1 MDKRSI
7 RRRQPPARRG
17 RTIIT
22 AAAIAALALMQGV
35 APAAGNNH
43 GTDHGKA
50 QPTGSLQRN
59 LAMLD
64 QAIPLVSL
72 EERVAELSAG
82 SSADYEEIGLPNH
95 SLVENDVTLD
105 PVVGPSHGESD
116 TLEAYLDTLNQ
127 TTDPVFALMNAVES
141 IDKERR
147 TYNDAVDEFG
157 VGSDEVSKAAVGLA
171 SATVDLEQA
180 SINGDLSYGAFAV
193 KLGQW
198 VDHGVLTAAQ
208 AAAIRERV
216 AEVRRVAEDHEGG
229 YEATMSED
237 VAQPS
242 INRSISA
249 IDYAARARP
258 VPLNLS
264 VRGNASD
271 QRFNHIDRGNRG
283 PARTTGR

>member
-1 MDKRSI
+1 MNERSI

-17 RTIIT
+17 RIIT
-22 AAAIAALALMQGV
+22 AAGVAALALLIQGV

-43 GTDHGKA
+43 GTDHE
-50 QPTGSLQRN
+50 TGHPPGSFQRN
-59 LAMLD
+59 LAILD
-64 QAIPLVSL
+64 EEIPLASL
-72 EERVAELSAG
+72 KEREAELSAG
-82 SSADYEEIGLPNH
+82 SSAYHEEMGLLNH
-95 SLVENDVTLD
+95 SLVENGVALD
-105 PVVGPSHGESD
+105 SVIGSSHVESD
-116 TLEAYLDTLNQ
+116 AKVAYLATLNQ

-141 IDKERR
+141 VDEARR
-147 TYNDAVDEFG
+147 AYNDAVDEFG
-157 VGSDEVSKAAVGLA
+157 SGSDEVSKASVGLA

-180 SINGDLSYGAFAV
+180 SIDGDLSYGAFAV
-193 KLGQW
+193 KLRQW
-198 VDHGVLTAAQ
+198 VDQGVLTPAQ

-216 AEVRRVAEDHEGG
+216 DEVRRVAKDHEGYHG
-229 YEATMSED
+229 ATLSED

-271 QRFNHIDRGNRG
+271 QRFNHVDRDSRG
-283 PARTTGR
+283 STRTVGR